1 MAIIIISVLTKEKN
15 GHPLQQ
21 PNEQQINRKNGP
33 KTLLVNRASAV
44 LLYGAIP
51 KMKVLVGF
59 SDMLLEELTRREKL
73 ICRKYWHDCEDIIL
87 PRLLVNKHIHHLW
100 RCSTKEGITHRW
112 PRIMEVDLRN

>member
-1 MAIIIISVLTKEKN
+1 M
-15 GHPLQQ
+15 
-21 PNEQQINRKNGP
+21 
-33 KTLLVNRASAV
+33 
-44 LLYGAIP
+44 YGAIP

-59 SDMLLEELTRREKL
+59 SDMLLEDLTRREKL
-73 ICRKYWHDCEDIIL
+73 ICRKYWHDCEDIRL